1 MTDDCQAAEGLGD
14 DQLMEEDGNQ
24 LISQEIQS
32 SAMNNL
38 IVGSILMF
46 TLPGTLMYIFYKFV
60 FEGVYHMPS
69 DQAILYSG
77 IVGVLCVYLIIA
89 AFIYIAWREEKYI
102 ERRNEESKNK

>member
-1 MTDDCQAAEGLGD
+1 
-14 DQLMEEDGNQ
+14 MEEDGNEVVP
-24 LISQEIQS
+24 QEVQS

-46 TLPGTLMYIFYKFV
+46 TVPGALMYIFYRFV

-69 DQAILYSG
+69 DQAVLYSG

-89 AFIYIAWREEKYI
+89 AFIYMAWREEKYI
-102 ERRNEESKNK
+102 ERRHKESKNE